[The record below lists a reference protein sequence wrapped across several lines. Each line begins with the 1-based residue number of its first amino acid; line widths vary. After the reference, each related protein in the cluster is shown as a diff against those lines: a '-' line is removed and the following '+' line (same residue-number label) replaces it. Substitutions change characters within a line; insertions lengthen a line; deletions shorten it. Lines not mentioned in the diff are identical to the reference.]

1 MKENNSGI
9 KRRKYDALFK
19 EEVLQMISNGRPV
32 SEVARSLGIGE
43 NIIYR
48 WKSRSSGSGCSSR
61 QQQNTVG
68 KENSPAAGEDQ
79 LSLLKRIKE
88 LEQERD
94 IRLRRKPCSFSAVR
108 PEGALPVY

>member
-1 MKENNSGI
+1 MKENSNGI
-9 KRRKYDALFK
+9 KRRKYDASFK
-19 EEVLQMISNGRPV
+19 EEVLQMIRNGRPV

-48 WKSRSSGSGCSSR
+48 WRSRSHNSS
-61 QQQNTVG
+61 QGQPNTVG

-94 IRLRRKPCSFSAVR
+94 ILKKALLIFSR
-108 PEGALPVY
+108 QT

>member
-1 MKENNSGI
+1 MKENSSGM
-9 KRRKYDALFK
+9 KRRKYDASFK
-19 EEVLQMISNGRPV
+19 EEVLQMIRHGRPV

-48 WKSRSSGSGCSSR
+48 WKSRSGGGDAIL
-61 QQQNTVG
+61 QQPNTVS
-68 KENSPAAGEDQ
+68 KENSPAVADEES

-94 IRLRRKPCSFSAVR
+94 ILKKALLIFSR
-108 PEGALPVY
+108 QT

>member
-1 MKENNSGI
+1 MKENSSGM
-9 KRRKYDALFK
+9 KRRKYDVSFK

-48 WKSRSSGSGCSSR
+48 WKSRSRGGAGSI
-61 QQQNTVG
+61 QQPNTVG

-94 IRLRRKPCSFSAVR
+94 ILKKALLIFSR
-108 PEGALPVY
+108 QT

>member
-1 MKENNSGI
+1 MKENSSG
-9 KRRKYDALFK
+9 KRRRKYDASFK

-48 WKSRSSGSGCSSR
+48 WRNRSHNSI
-61 QQQNTVG
+61 QQPNTVG

-79 LSLLKRIKE
+79 LSLFKRIKE
-88 LEQERD
+88 LEAE
-94 IRLRRKPCSFSAVR
+94 S
-108 PEGALPVY
+108 

>member
-1 MKENNSGI
+1 MKENSSGI
-9 KRRKYDALFK
+9 RRRKYDVSFK

-48 WKSRSSGSGCSSR
+48 WRSRSHNSI
-61 QQQNTVG
+61 QQPATVG

-94 IRLRRKPCSFSAVR
+94 VLKKALLIFSR
-108 PEGALPVY
+108 QT

>member
-1 MKENNSGI
+1 MKENSSSSGM
-9 KRRKYDALFK
+9 KRRKYDASFK
-19 EEVLQMISNGRPV
+19 EEVLQMISQGRPV

-48 WKSRSSGSGCSSR
+48 WRSRSSHTATNSI
-61 QQQNTVG
+61 QQPNTVG

-79 LSLLKRIKE
+79 LSLLKRIRE

-94 IRLRRKPCSFSAVR
+94 ILKKALGIFSR
-108 PEGALPVY
+108 QT